1 MREHSEY
8 YFEIGKELSGL
19 VDDQELVDQLG
30 LAFNRRV
37 QDLINTALNAGS
49 KTDLSSVMQKLTLP
63 EKVDLNPSLN
73 PYPYPYPT
81 PNATSPCRRRWTLTL
96 ILTLTPTLTLTLTQG
111 GVRGRVGVGARGRV
125 RGRGS
130 LRSSATYP

>member
-1 MREHSEY
+1 MRSDPGHMNLREHSEY
-8 YFEIGKELSGL
+8 YFEIGKELSNL

-63 EKVDLNPSLN
+63 EKVDLHPNLN
-73 PYPYPYPT
+73 PNPNPT
-81 PNATSPCRRRWTLTL
+81 PNPNPRW
-96 ILTLTPTLTLTLTQG
+96 
-111 GVRGRVGVGARGRV
+111 R
-125 RGRGS
+125 
-130 LRSSATYP
+130 

>member
-1 MREHSEY
+1 MNLREHSEY
-8 YFEIGKELSGL
+8 YFEIGKELSNL

-63 EKVDLNPSLN
+63 EKVDLNPNLN
-73 PYPYPYPT
+73 PN
-81 PNATSPCRRRWTLTL
+81 PNPN
-96 ILTLTPTLTLTLTQG
+96 Q
-111 GVRGRVGVGARGRV
+111 VGAV
-125 RGRGS
+125 DANGS
-130 LRSSATYP
+130 VTGVLPGHWAGAPVDET

>member
-1 MREHSEY
+1 MNLREHSEY
-8 YFEIGKELSGL
+8 YFEIGKELSNL

-63 EKVDLNPSLN
+63 EKVDLHPNLNPNPNPHPNPCPN
-73 PYPYPYPT
+73 PYP
-81 PNATSPCRRRWTLTL
+81 
-96 ILTLTPTLTLTLTQG
+96 
-111 GVRGRVGVGARGRV
+111 
-125 RGRGS
+125 
-130 LRSSATYP
+130 